1 MQRREF
7 IAAVGVVA
15 AGAASQSNPTYRQL
29 SVPLRIAPSP
39 FARTARWTRIRFGS
53 ERVVHYTASGSSRAT
68 NTNRSCSRLA
78 DGRAA
83 SHYSMKRRPLDR
95 TVTTRRYTEE

>member
-15 AGAASQSNPTYRQL
+15 AGAASQSNPTYAQPIGAVANGAVLFRPNRAMDCE
-29 SVPLRIAPSP
+29 SDSGRSAS
-39 FARTARWTRIRFGS
+39 
-53 ERVVHYTASGSSRAT
+53 YTALRSALRVAN

-78 DGRAA
+78 MVALPATIR
-83 SHYSMKRRPLDR
+83 
-95 TVTTRRYTEE
+95 